1 MLDICG
7 YDRGSVHWTA
17 WLLRGLLLAGVA
29 AHLMIGNQ
37 RGALVAGVGFALAL
51 LPVALMRLSGQY
63 VPRTLDLT
71 FALAMAL
78 QYLSESFR
86 LFDLIGIWDKLVHFI
101 EIALAT
107 SLALFLLL
115 GYRRLRRLD
124 VPEASLWVGAALVGV
139 ALGTGWEIVEFIQGF
154 LAAANLQL
162 SNVDTMTDLIAD
174 MAGAV
179 CGAVVAVWLYR
190 HTTIDGEREQFGRI
204 AVWLAEHLLAGVGIT
219 LLLGALLG
227 AAWLINRLPLP
238 L

>member
-7 YDRGSVHWTA
+7 YDRGGVHWTA

-29 AHLMIGNQ
+29 AHLMVGHQ
-37 RGALVAGVGFALAL
+37 RGALVAGIGFALAL
-51 LPVALMRLSGQY
+51 VPVVIGRLSGQY

-86 LFDLIGIWDKLVHFI
+86 LFDLIGVWDKLVHFV

-107 SLALFLLL
+107 NLALFLLL

-124 VPEASLWVGAALVGV
+124 VPEALLWVGAALVGV

-154 LAAANLQL
+154 FAAENLQL

-174 MAGAV
+174 AAGATG
-179 CGAVVAVWLYR
+179 GAGVAVWLYH
-190 HTTIDGEREQFGRI
+190 HTTVDREREQFGRI